1 MSLTQVRDV
10 SVEDICK
17 RTKPRKHYVSFFQ
30 RAIKPTGKEVVM
42 KRLESERIL
51 EFHFNQY
58 FGQVTNQKKIPEN
71 QFIARN

>member
-17 RTKPRKHYVSFFQ
+17 RTKPRKHYVSFSQ

-42 KRLESERIL
+42 K
-51 EFHFNQY
+51 
-58 FGQVTNQKKIPEN
+58 
-71 QFIARN
+71 